1 MNISVYF
8 NTAIGSCLIII
19 LIAVDYLRKY
29 NTDNFQ
35 RKLLIILLCAV
46 FSAAVLDYLGL
57 TNERKSGEQTNTFL
71 YYIWSLYLIARNGS
85 FYYAAVFIDYLSH
98 GNAVRTKKFFKTV
111 SISLV
116 VFSIIVA
123 INLRYRFFFYISR
136 DNIYMPG
143 TLYTILVLLS
153 YFSILIILI
162 DLSLAPKSIKRG
174 QIILTV
180 FFVIFTAV
188 GAALDVILRTTNII
202 WPCITSSILYAYL
215 FIVRTDSK
223 IDSLTGIGNRSSFN
237 EYIDKLSRQSEKKE
251 YAFILFNLDR
261 FKEINDNL
269 GNNEGDNALRDFATI
284 IKGYTRRDDFAVRF
298 GSDEFVFITS
308 AQNDIKRIIERISN
322 TIDDQNKKQARPYQL
337 YISYGYDIY
346 TTDSGWQIEDF
357 LAGLNDK
364 MNKNKESHRGNVS
377 AILTENRKNNGEEN
391 V

>member
-29 NTDNFQ
+29 STDNFQ
-35 RKLLIILLCAV
+35 RKLLIIMLCAV

-57 TNERKSGEQTNTFL
+57 TNERKSGEQTNTLL
-71 YYIWSLYLIARNGS
+71 YYIWSLYLIVRNSS

-98 GNAVRTKKFFKTV
+98 GNTARAKKFFKTV
-111 SISLV
+111 SVSLV

-123 INLRYRFFFYISR
+123 VNLRYRFFFYISR

-202 WPCITSSILYAYL
+202 WPCITASILYAYL

-237 EYIDKLSRQSEKKE
+237 EYIEKLSRQSEKKE
-251 YAFILFNLDR
+251 FAFILFNLDR

-284 IKGYTRRDDFAVRF
+284 IKGYTRHDDFAVRF
-298 GSDEFVFITS
+298 GSDEFIFVTS
-308 AQNDIKRIIERISN
+308 AENNIQRIIERINN
-322 TIDDQNKKQARPYQL
+322 TIDEQNKKQVRPYRL

-364 MNKNKESHRGNVS
+364 MNKNKESHRGNVP